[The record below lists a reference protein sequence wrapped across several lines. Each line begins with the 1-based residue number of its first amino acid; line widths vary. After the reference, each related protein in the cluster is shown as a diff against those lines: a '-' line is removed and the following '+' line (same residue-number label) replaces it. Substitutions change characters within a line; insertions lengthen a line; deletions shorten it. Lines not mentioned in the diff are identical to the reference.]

1 MRISDWSSDVCSS
14 DLFINN
20 VAGDPRGCVDDQRLG
35 LDRPVEQ
42 ARDLRRRGGHR
53 ALDLAR
59 LALDEIGAFKVA
71 LDLAVDVTVD
81 VGGHIAGAGAV
92 RPQDRKGSLR
102 RAGRSEARRGGK
114 GWVGTGR
121 AGGW

>member
-1 MRISDWSSDVCSS
+1 MAAMLQLAV
-14 DLFINN
+14 DLAAILDRDRFINN

-42 ARDLRRRGGHR
+42 ARDLRRLGGHR

-71 LDLAVDVTVD
+71 LDLAVDV
-81 VGGHIAGAGAV
+81 
-92 RPQDRKGSLR
+92 
-102 RAGRSEARRGGK
+102 RSEERRVGK
-114 GWVGTGR
+114 EWVRKWRSRWAPYHEKKKSKTR
-121 AGGW
+121 RIRRKK